1 MDYSDMQKDGWI
13 LTNIILSKKVNL
25 KITYK
30 LVHLNYLW
38 IWKQLNKI
46 FFKIHAVVIN
56 LKKESQR
63 SSVTQWIMTIV
74 LSVADMECEWSKLE
88 VG

>member
-13 LTNIILSKKVNL
+13 LANIILSKKVNL

-38 IWKQLNKI
+38 IWKQLKY
-46 FFKIHAVVIN
+46 F
-56 LKKESQR
+56 
-63 SSVTQWIMTIV
+63 
-74 LSVADMECEWSKLE
+74 
-88 VG
+88 